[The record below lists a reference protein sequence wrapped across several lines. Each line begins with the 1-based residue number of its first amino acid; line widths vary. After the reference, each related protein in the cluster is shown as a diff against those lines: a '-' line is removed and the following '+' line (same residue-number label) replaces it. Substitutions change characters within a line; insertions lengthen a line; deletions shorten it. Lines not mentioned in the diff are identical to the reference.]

1 MESLETNLV
10 YSPSRENYVPVIWNP
25 RTTPPPPNPPFEGY
39 LYGRPND
46 INMIKSNG
54 MVRRWRRMYVQVVPG
69 LAHTLAHTW
78 ASGGEHSSTRKRFRP
93 GYEVACLWFIIRDA
107 TICHN
112 LPKQ

>member
-25 RTTPPPPNPPFEGY
+25 GTTPPPPPTRFEGY

-54 MVRRWRRMYVQVVPG
+54 MVRRWRRMQVQVVPG
-69 LAHTLAHTW
+69 LAHTW